1 MAGITDIFTPSFA
14 FSLAICLLLTG
25 LIAVYFTQKIAE
37 QNHKMT
43 SMLELVSTLANEVN
57 MMRGHIFS
65 QPQMV
70 GGGLQQF
77 PVNLNDANINTNAN
91 TNTNTN
97 ANELEASNIK
107 LISVSDGESDYDE
120 SGDDNDDDD
129 DDDDDND
136 DDDEDDDESDTGGN
150 DDDAVCKYNNIDDID
165 SDVEDVEET
174 VQSFA
179 PKLISIKND
188 DLNVLNFEELC
199 IVEETDIDAL
209 ETCVP
214 DSLEQHVD
222 SSVKNI
228 DVVLDYKKASLG
240 KLKSVVVEKGLI
252 DEKGAAKLKKPELFK
267 LLEDY
272 L

>member
-77 PVNLNDANINTNAN
+77 PVNLNDANTNINA
-91 TNTNTN
+91 NTN

-107 LISVSDGESDYDE
+107 LISVSDGESDDDE
-120 SGDDNDDDD
+120 SDDNDDDD
-129 DDDDDND
+129 DDE
-136 DDDEDDDESDTGGN
+136 DDESGDDDESDTDGN
-150 DDDAVCKYNNIDDID
+150 DDDAVCKYNNIDDVD
-165 SDVEDVEET
+165 SDVEDVEENG
-174 VQSFA
+174 QSFA

-209 ETCVP
+209 EASLP
-214 DSLEQHVD
+214 DSLEQTES

-252 DEKGAAKLKKPELFK
+252 DEKGAAKLKKPELLK

>member
-65 QPQMV
+65 QSQMV

-77 PVNLNDANINTNAN
+77 PVKLNDANTNAN
-91 TNTNTN
+91 TN
-97 ANELEASNIK
+97 ASELEASNIK
-107 LISVSDGESDYDE
+107 LISVSDGESDDNDE
-120 SGDDNDDDD
+120 SGDDDDEDDDNDDDD
-129 DDDDDND
+129 N

-150 DDDAVCKYNNIDDID
+150 DDDTVCKYNNIDDVD
-165 SDVEDVEET
+165 SDVEDVEEIL
-174 VQSFA
+174 QSFA

-252 DEKGAAKLKKPELFK
+252 DEKGAAKLKKPELLK

>member
-77 PVNLNDANINTNAN
+77 PVNLNDSNTNAN
-91 TNTNTN
+91 AN
-97 ANELEASNIK
+97 ANASELEASNIK
-107 LISVSDGESDYDE
+107 LISVSDGESDYDDE
-120 SGDDNDDDD
+120 SGDNDDDD
-129 DDDDDND
+129 DDDDDDDESGD
-136 DDDEDDDESDTGGN
+136 DDDESGAGGN
-150 DDDAVCKYNNIDDID
+150 DDDAVCKYNNIDDVD
-165 SDVEDVEET
+165 SDVEDVEEIL
-174 VQSFA
+174 QSFA

-199 IVEETDIDAL
+199 IVEETDIDAI

-214 DSLEQHVD
+214 DSLEQHAD

-252 DEKGAAKLKKPELFK
+252 DEKGAAKLKKPELLK